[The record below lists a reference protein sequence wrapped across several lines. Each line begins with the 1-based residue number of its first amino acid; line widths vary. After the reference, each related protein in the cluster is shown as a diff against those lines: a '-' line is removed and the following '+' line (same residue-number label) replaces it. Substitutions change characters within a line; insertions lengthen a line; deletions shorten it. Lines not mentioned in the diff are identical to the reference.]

1 MGCLQVHHVYFS
13 VFIILLARNL
23 HVNGDVSTTSTDLS
37 NVFRLEQQIVD
48 VLGELAAKT
57 EAKLVVIRKWL
68 FKIPKCEWFF

>member
-13 VFIILLARNL
+13 VFIILLAINP
-23 HVNGDVSTTSTDLS
+23 HVNGDVSTASTDLS

-57 EAKLVVIRKWL
+57 EAKLVVIRK
-68 FKIPKCEWFF
+68 